1 MTINDRIADA
11 ITRHGPDSPSG
22 QAHTDRGAYLLAVAD
37 RVDHRRSARPDHP
50 YQHAKYFRPTHLLDS
65 PLPGWPGPSV
75 NAIIKAPN
83 DCTPARRPEI
93 GLVLKPKSN
102 RTSFARRAQR
112 RAMPAAARNKNRSQ
126 PAMTMTRTCTDDTA
140 QPDGAV
146 APHRHPVPGGRSSGG
161 TIRSIGVGAVLVL
174 LAGTTVACGSG
185 NTTTSSS
192 AASSSSPTSSAS
204 KSAAATSG
212 STTYPAGK
220 EQICQ
225 ARDQLKT
232 SITTLTDQGLLTAGT
247 TAIKASVQQVQ
258 TNFDAVK
265 AAAKEDYHSQVTDMQ
280 DALQQLQT
288 AAGNLGNGDV
298 TANLVAVGKAVTA
311 TAAAAEDLFTQLK
324 TACGS

>member
-37 RVDHRRSARPDHP
+37 RVDHRLSARPDHP
-50 YQHAKYFRPTHLLDS
+50 YQHAKYFRPTPLLDS

-146 APHRHPVPGGRSSGG
+146 APHPHRRRQHLHRRRHPVRQSRPRPPPGQRPTLPARNRYARPATNSRRRSP
-161 TIRSIGVGAVLVL
+161 L
-174 LAGTTVACGSG
+174 
-185 NTTTSSS
+185 
-192 AASSSSPTSSAS
+192 
-204 KSAAATSG
+204 
-212 STTYPAGK
+212 
-220 EQICQ
+220 
-225 ARDQLKT
+225 
-232 SITTLTDQGLLTAGT
+232 
-247 TAIKASVQQVQ
+247 
-258 TNFDAVK
+258 
-265 AAAKEDYHSQVTDMQ
+265 
-280 DALQQLQT
+280 
-288 AAGNLGNGDV
+288 
-298 TANLVAVGKAVTA
+298 
-311 TAAAAEDLFTQLK
+311 
-324 TACGS
+324 